1 VIRIQSLTKKYIG
14 FKSPF
19 ERILTSLSFGIIHG
33 SRSFTALNEIT
44 LNVNPGEILG
54 IIGRNGA
61 GKSTLLKVLSGVSK
75 FQSGIIEK
83 KGSLRSILELGVGF
97 NPELSGFE
105 NIYYNGLVWGY
116 SVNEIESLTDSIFEF
131 SGLGEFRN
139 VPLKNYSTGMMM
151 RLGFALATANR
162 PDILLVDEALAVGDA
177 SFQQKSLSRFQKF
190 KEEGTAIVIVSHDL
204 NLLQMI
210 SDRMIV
216 MEKGKIEFDGI
227 PALALKKYIQILAD
241 NSFGDSTKEK
251 ILNSEFIES
260 YSIKLLGS
268 GGVKSIF
275 GIGEVVTLKFSIKI
289 KVAIPDLTIGFH
301 IDDAKGLRVFGTN
314 SYHLKKDLKNLRSGS
329 TVDCDF
335 IFPLNIS
342 HGKYNLGFALHEG
355 DNHTT
360 NCYLWKDDVLDF
372 EVERL
377 GVPKFDGPS
386 FLPVDCQLEIKE

>member
-1 VIRIQSLTKKYIG
+1 MIQIQNLTKKYIG
-14 FKSPF
+14 FNSPF
-19 ERILTSLSFGIIHG
+19 ERILTAISFGLIPG
-33 SRSFTALNEIT
+33 SRSYTALSEIN
-44 LNVNPGEILG
+44 LKVNAGEILG

-75 FQSGIIEK
+75 FQSGNLEK
-83 KGSLRSILELGVGF
+83 VGSIRSILELGVGF
-97 NPELSGFE
+97 NPELSGAE
-105 NIYYNGLVWGY
+105 NVYYNGLVWGY
-116 SVNEIESLTDSIFEF
+116 SVQEIEALSDSIFEF
-131 SGLGEFRN
+131 SGLNEFRN

-177 SFQQKSLSRFQKF
+177 SFQQKSLSRFQRF
-190 KEEGTAIVIVSHDL
+190 KEEGSAIIIVSHDL

-210 SDRMIV
+210 SNRMIV
-216 MEKGKIEFDGI
+216 MEKGKIEFDGL

-241 NSFGDSTKEK
+241 NSFAESSNEK
-251 ILNSEFIES
+251 NSNSPFIES
-260 YSIKLLGS
+260 YSVSIS
-268 GGVKSIF
+268 GGGISKSIF
-275 GIGEVVTLKFSIKI
+275 GIGEMVTLSFLVKFKA
-289 KVAIPDLTIGFH
+289 AIPDLTIGFH
-301 IDDAKGLRVFGTN
+301 IDDARGLRVFGTN
-314 SYHLKKDLKNLRSGS
+314 SHHLKKDLKNLKANS
-329 TVDCDF
+329 TLNISF
-335 IFPLNIS
+335 TFPLNIS

-386 FLPVDCQLEIKE
+386 FLPVECEWEIKS

>member
-1 VIRIQSLTKKYIG
+1 MIRVQNLTKKYIG
-14 FKSPF
+14 FKTPL
-19 ERILTSLSFGIIHG
+19 ERILTALSFGLIPG
-33 SRSFTALNEIT
+33 SRSYTALSGIDIE
-44 LNVNPGEILG
+44 VNAGEIIG

-75 FQSGIIEK
+75 FQSGVMEK
-83 KGSLRSILELGVGF
+83 SGSLRSILELGVGF
-97 NPELSGFE
+97 NPELSGDE
-105 NIYYNGLVWGY
+105 NVYYNGLVWGY
-116 SVNEIESLTDSIFEF
+116 SLSEIKSLADSIFEF
-131 SGLGEFRN
+131 SGLNEFRN

-177 SFQQKSLSRFQKF
+177 SFQQKSLSRFQRF
-190 KEEGTAIVIVSHDL
+190 KEEGSAIIIVSHDL

-216 MEKGKIEFDGI
+216 MEKGKIEFCGS

-241 NSFGDSTKEK
+241 NSFTESTNEK
-251 ILNSEFIES
+251 QVKSEHIES
-260 YSIKLLGS
+260 YSLQMQGNKTA
-268 GGVKSIF
+268 KSIF
-275 GIGEVVTLKFSIKI
+275 GIGEIVSLIFSIKLRA
-289 KVAIPDLTIGFH
+289 AIPDLTIGFH

-314 SYHLKKDLKNLRSGS
+314 SYHLKKDLKNLKAGS
-329 TVDCDF
+329 IVTISF
-335 IFPLNIS
+335 TFPLNIS

-386 FLPVDCQLEIKE
+386 FLPVECEWEIKS

>member
-1 VIRIQSLTKKYIG
+1 MIRVKNLTKKYIG
-14 FKSPF
+14 FKTPL
-19 ERILTSLSFGIIHG
+19 ERILTALSFGLIPG
-33 SRSFTALNEIT
+33 SRSYTALSGIDIE
-44 LNVNPGEILG
+44 VNPGEIIG

-75 FQSGIIEK
+75 FQSGVLER
-83 KGSLRSILELGVGF
+83 KGSIRSILELGVGF
-97 NPELSGFE
+97 NSELSGYE
-105 NIYYNGLVWGY
+105 NVYYNGLVWGY
-116 SVNEIESLTDSIFEF
+116 SVTEIEDLTNSIFEF
-131 SGLGEFRN
+131 SGLNDFRG

-190 KEEGTAIVIVSHDL
+190 KEEGSAIVIVSHDL

-216 MEKGKIEFDGI
+216 MEKGKIEYDGL
-227 PALALKKYIQILAD
+227 PALALKKYIQILAE
-241 NSFGDSTKEK
+241 NSFLESSHDKN
-251 ILNSEFIES
+251 IDSEFIDFYAVS
-260 YSIKLLGS
+260 LSSFGIAKA
-268 GGVKSIF
+268 IF
-275 GIGEVVTLKFSIKI
+275 GIGEVVTLHFSIKF
-289 KVAIPDLTIGFH
+289 KAAIPDLTIGFH

-314 SYHLKKDLKNLRSGS
+314 SHHLKKAIKDLKAGS
-329 TVDCDF
+329 TISF
-335 IFPLNIS
+335 KFNFPLNIS

-360 NCYLWKDDVLDF
+360 NCYLWKDDILDF

-386 FLPVDCQLEIKE
+386 FLPVDCEWEIE

>member
-1 VIRIQSLTKKYIG
+1 MIRIKNLTKKYIG

-19 ERILTSLSFGIIHG
+19 ERIITALSFGIIPG
-33 SRSFTALNEIT
+33 SRSYTALNGIHLE
-44 LNVNPGEILG
+44 VNRGEILG

-75 FQSGIIEK
+75 FQSGYLDK
-83 KGSLRSILELGVGF
+83 VGSIRSILELGVGF
-97 NPELSGFE
+97 NSELSGYE
-105 NIYYNGLVWGY
+105 NVYYNGLVWGY
-116 SVNEIESLTDSIFEF
+116 SVKEIESLVDSIFEF
-131 SGLGEFRN
+131 SGLHEFRN

-190 KEEGTAIVIVSHDL
+190 KEEGSTIIIVSHDL

-216 MEKGKIEFDGI
+216 LEKGKIEFDGL
-227 PALALKKYIQILAD
+227 PTLALKKYIQILAE
-241 NSFGDSTKEK
+241 NSFSEITNEK
-251 ILNSEFIES
+251 NINSKFIKS
-260 YSIKLLGS
+260 YSLNLSSKGI
-268 GGVKSIF
+268 VKSIF
-275 GIGEVVTLKFSIKI
+275 GIGEIVTLHLSVDLKED
-289 KVAIPDLTIGFH
+289 IPDLTIGFH

-314 SYHLKKDLKNLRSGS
+314 TYHLKKYIKNLKANSLI
-329 TVDCDF
+329 DF
-335 IFPLNIS
+335 NFTFPLNIA

-372 EVERL
+372 EIERL
-377 GVPKFDGPS
+377 GVSKFDGTS
-386 FLPVDCQLEIKE
+386 FLPVDCNWEIK

>member
-1 VIRIQSLTKKYIG
+1 MIRIQNLTKKYIG
-14 FKSPF
+14 FNSPL
-19 ERILTSLSFGIIHG
+19 ERILTAASFGLIPG
-33 SRSFTALNEIT
+33 SRLFTALKNINLT
-44 LNVNPGEILG
+44 VNSGEILG

-75 FQSGIIEK
+75 FQSGVLEK
-83 KGSLRSILELGVGF
+83 KGSIRSILELGVGF
-97 NPELSGFE
+97 NSELSGFE

-116 SVNEIESLTDSIFEF
+116 SVKEIETLTDSIFNF

-139 VPLKNYSTGMMM
+139 VPLKNYSTGMIM

-190 KEEGTAIVIVSHDL
+190 KEEGSAIVIVSHDL

-216 MEKGKIEFDGI
+216 IEKGKIEFDGL
-227 PALALKKYIQILAD
+227 PALALKKYIQILAE
-241 NSFGDSTKEK
+241 NSFSESSNQKN
-251 ILNSEFIES
+251 INSKFIES
-260 YSIKLLGS
+260 YSIIFS
-268 GGVKSIF
+268 SAGVTKFIF
-275 GIGEVVTLKFSIKI
+275 GIGEVVTLLFSIQLKA
-289 KVAIPDLTIGFH
+289 AIPDLTIGFH
-301 IDDAKGLRVFGTN
+301 IDDAKGLRIFGTN
-314 SYHLKKDLKNLRSGS
+314 SYHLKKDLKNLKAGS
-329 TVDCDF
+329 TIDF
-335 IFPLNIS
+335 RFTFPLNIS

-386 FLPVDCQLEIKE
+386 FLPVDCEWNITE

>member
-1 VIRIQSLTKKYIG
+1 VIKIQNLTKKYIG
-14 FKSPF
+14 FNSPF
-19 ERILTSLSFGIIHG
+19 ERILTAISFGLIPG
-33 SRSFTALNEIT
+33 SRSYTALSEIT
-44 LNVNPGEILG
+44 LRVNAGEILG

-75 FQSGIIEK
+75 FQSGNLEK
-83 KGSLRSILELGVGF
+83 IGSIRSILELGVGF
-97 NPELSGFE
+97 NPELSGAE

-116 SVNEIESLTDSIFEF
+116 SVQEIQVLSDSIFEF
-131 SGLGEFRN
+131 SGLNEFRN

-190 KEEGTAIVIVSHDL
+190 KEEGSAIVIVSHDL

-216 MEKGKIEFDGI
+216 MEKGKIEFDGL
-227 PALALKKYIQILAD
+227 PSLALKKYIQILAD
-241 NSFGDSTKEK
+241 NSFAESLNEKSIDSV
-251 ILNSEFIES
+251 FIES
-260 YSIKLLGS
+260 YLISIC
-268 GGVKSIF
+268 GGGISKSIF
-275 GIGEVVTLKFSIKI
+275 GIGEVVTLSFTIKI
-289 KVAIPDLTIGFH
+289 KAAIPDLTIGFH
-301 IDDAKGLRVFGTN
+301 IDDARGLRVFGTN
-314 SYHLKKDLKNLRSGS
+314 SYHLKKDLKNLKAGS
-329 TVDCDF
+329 ILDLKFT
-335 IFPLNIS
+335 FPLNIS
-342 HGKYNLGFALHEG
+342 HGKYNLGFALHKG

-386 FLPVDCQLEIKE
+386 FLPVECEWEIKE

>member
-1 VIRIQSLTKKYIG
+1 MIQIQNLTKKYIG
-14 FKSPF
+14 FNSPF
-19 ERILTSLSFGIIHG
+19 ERILTAISFGLIPG
-33 SRSFTALNEIT
+33 SRSYTALSEIN
-44 LNVNPGEILG
+44 LKVNAGEILG

-75 FQSGIIEK
+75 FQSGNLEK
-83 KGSLRSILELGVGF
+83 VGSIRSILELGVGF
-97 NPELSGFE
+97 NPELSGAE

-116 SVNEIESLTDSIFEF
+116 SVQEIEALSDSIFDF
-131 SGLGEFRN
+131 SGLNEFRN

-177 SFQQKSLSRFQKF
+177 SFQQKSLSRFQRF
-190 KEEGTAIVIVSHDL
+190 KEEGSAIIIVSHDL

-210 SDRMIV
+210 SNRMIV
-216 MEKGKIEFDGI
+216 MEKGKIEFDGL

-241 NSFGDSTKEK
+241 NSFAESLNEK
-251 ILNSEFIES
+251 NSNSAFIES
-260 YSIKLLGS
+260 YSVSIS
-268 GGVKSIF
+268 GGGITKSIF
-275 GIGEVVTLKFSIKI
+275 GIGEIVALSFLVKI
-289 KVAIPDLTIGFH
+289 KAAIPALTIGFH
-301 IDDAKGLRVFGTN
+301 IDDARGLRVFGTN
-314 SYHLKKDLKNLRSGS
+314 SYHLKKDLKNLKAGS
-329 TVDCDF
+329 ILDLKFT
-335 IFPLNIS
+335 FPLNIS

-372 EVERL
+372 EVERM

-386 FLPVDCQLEIKE
+386 FLPVECECEIKK